1 MRLLEVTD
9 AHINPPEPETVPTET
24 EEAGDV
30 EVTAIEVLVDQLDE
44 EPTAEPEVAVT
55 AIPPVGTM
63 PSGLTGST
71 SFTFMQESELEHDP
85 VSFENGA
92 EWVDKEEVAEV
103 TETVAVG
110 VSNET
115 EDVQTV
121 IEVTE
126 TVFKPSNGSSWA
138 DDEGDLPPIEEIHA
152 HFGTSGS
159 ATPAADPAIE
169 VAPRQPA
176 NAWGSVPSVAAVA
189 AESPGTNGASE
200 TFVDEEGFVQSRGG
214 RGRARG
220 GARGGG
226 RGERGGYRG
235 GRGGDRGGFRGAH
248 RGEYRGGDR
257 GGRGRAGDNVH
268 WRGGPDGEHRGR
280 GRGRGRGG
288 DRGGHRGGRPDG
300 EAPQ

>member
-24 EEAGDV
+24 EEAVDV

-63 PSGLTGST
+63 PSGLPGST

-92 EWVDKEEVAEV
+92 EWVDKEEAAEV

-121 IEVTE
+121 IEVGGTCE
-126 TVFKPSNGSSWA
+126 TVF
-138 DDEGDLPPIEEIHA
+138 IEENQRFA
-152 HFGTSGS
+152 LS
-159 ATPAADPAIE
+159 
-169 VAPRQPA
+169 
-176 NAWGSVPSVAAVA
+176 
-189 AESPGTNGASE
+189 
-200 TFVDEEGFVQSRGG
+200 
-214 RGRARG
+214 
-220 GARGGG
+220 
-226 RGERGGYRG
+226 
-235 GRGGDRGGFRGAH
+235 GDR
-248 RGEYRGGDR
+248 DR
-257 GGRGRAGDNVH
+257 V
-268 WRGGPDGEHRGR
+268 
-280 GRGRGRGG
+280 
-288 DRGGHRGGRPDG
+288 
-300 EAPQ
+300 